1 MRSQKAHTALPPLQP
16 LLLCLTKTTFLLE
29 GASSLKSRVSSI
41 RQRASGIGYA
51 ITTYYYYLITRGGSL
66 KKIAKNIIPKVPT
79 NKKV

>member
-1 MRSQKAHTALPPLQP
+1 M
-16 LLLCLTKTTFLLE
+16 TKTYFLIFFA
-29 GASSLKSRVSSI
+29 GTSSI
-41 RQRASGIGYA
+41 EYRASGKEHQALRYA

>member
-1 MRSQKAHTALPPLQP
+1 MLLCSFTLCAAKRRILLAPS
-16 LLLCLTKTTFLLE
+16 LLLYSVE
-29 GASSLKSRVSSI
+29 VSSI
-41 RQRASGIGYA
+41 EYRASGKEHQALRYA